1 LPVDTV
7 RRASRRSGRST
18 HHPEETHV
26 PARRPRSLSLALALA
41 LAAAPLGAQTA
52 NSGAALAAPAAP
64 PTEVPA
70 VAAPAAPMAV
80 AAPAALTAPA
90 RATAE
95 LGQEQAALQ
104 ARARNGFSQSQVLMI
119 VGGAAL
125 LTGLIIGDDVG
136 NVLAVGGAGV
146 GLYGLYRYLQG
157 R

>member
-1 LPVDTV
+1 V
-7 RRASRRSGRST
+7 S
-18 HHPEETHV
+18 
-26 PARRPRSLSLALALA
+26 ARRPRSLSLALALA

-52 NSGAALAAPAAP
+52 DSAAALAAPAAP
-64 PTEVPA
+64 A
-70 VAAPAAPMAV
+70 AAAPAAPMV
-80 AAPAALTAPA
+80 TAAPAALIAPA

-104 ARARNGFSQSQVLMI
+104 ARANGFSQNQILMI

-125 LTGLIIGDDVG
+125 LTGLIIGDDAG
-136 NVLAVGGAGV
+136 TVLAVGGAGV